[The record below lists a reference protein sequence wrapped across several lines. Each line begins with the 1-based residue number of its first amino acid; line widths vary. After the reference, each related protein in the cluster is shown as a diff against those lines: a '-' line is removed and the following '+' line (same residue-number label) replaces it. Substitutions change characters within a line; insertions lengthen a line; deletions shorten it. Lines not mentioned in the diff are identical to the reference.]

1 MSKTFEPQDPNF
13 RQRITD
19 SFNQQQVMATLGA
32 ELVRV
37 DPGEVVI
44 RLPYQPKLTQQH
56 GFLHAGVVTAII
68 DTACGY
74 AAYSLMPADS
84 QVLSVEFKI
93 NLMAPAKGD
102 ELVATG
108 KVIKPGRNITVCN
121 GDAVM
126 ITDGQ
131 SKPVAHMVGTM
142 MCLRGREDLTPKA

>member
-1 MSKTFEPQDPNF
+1 MPNTFDPQDPNF

-19 SFNQQQVMATLGA
+19 SFHQQQVMATFGA

-44 RLPYQPKLTQQH
+44 KLPYQASLTQQH
-56 GFLHAGVVTAII
+56 GFLHAGVVTAIV
-68 DTACGY
+68 DSTCGY
-74 AAYSLMPADS
+74 AAFSLMPADG

-93 NLMAPAKGD
+93 NLLAPAKGD
-102 ELVATG
+102 ELIATG
-108 KVIKPGRNITVCN
+108 KVIKPGRNLTVCH

-126 ITDGQ
+126 LTDGQ

-142 MCLRGREDLTPKA
+142 MCLRDREDLK